1 MKQPMNRN
9 RVWARGTRSL
19 LVAALLLALASL
31 ACSVGETLVG
41 RSADVVLTP
50 TKTPRPTFTPLPT
63 IATGGNKA
71 TPGVR
76 GVLPPGVT
84 VQPPS
89 AEGPFT
95 PIAESTVISGTQ
107 GSATNGAISIVL
119 YATETPLPSPT
130 PEPAGPTPE
139 PTQDVETNRP
149 TREGGPRPLPTP
161 YAIVKP
167 ATIIGRRGPATTFA
181 RIGEAKQ
188 GTELMIMGRS
198 PDGAWWQVCC
208 MANQPVWVS
217 ADLVEAKGPVDA
229 TPLLTPAPTP
239 VPPPPAAPRPT
250 ATPAPTPM
258 PPFDIARGP
267 EFPIKRDDGTM
278 TLLVQVYEG
287 PLDNQ
292 HPLGG
297 YQLKVFRDGV
307 DVTQNGVSFDDRDFD
322 ATLAVEGGF
331 KYNLKFEMPHAGEAD
346 WKIYL
351 ARPGG
356 FRMSSVSEFTTKGDS
371 YRNQVV
377 YVAYKLAR

>member
-1 MKQPMNRN
+1 MKQPMHRN
-9 RVWARGTRSL
+9 RVWARDTRSL

-89 AEGPFT
+89 AKGPFT

-130 PEPAGPTPE
+130 PEPAGPTPQ

-278 TLLVQVYEG
+278 TILVQVYEG

-307 DVTQNGVSFDDRDFD
+307 DVTQNVVSFDDRDFD

-331 KYNLKFEMPHAGEAD
+331 KYNLKFELSNAGEAD

-356 FRMSSVSEFTTKGDS
+356 FRVSPVSEFTTKGDS

>member
-41 RSADVVLTP
+41 RSADVVPTP

-161 YAIVKP
+161 YTIVKS
-167 ATIIGRRGPATTFA
+167 ATIIGRRGPATSFP
-181 RIGEAKQ
+181 RIGEAKK
-188 GTELMIMGRS
+188 GTELMIMGRT

-229 TPLLTPAPTP
+229 TPLMTPAPTP

-278 TLLVQVYEG
+278 TILVQVYEG
-287 PLDNQ
+287 PLDNR